1 MSRTMPISR
10 SKLGSRDRL
19 CVCVLLFLQK
29 LMRYS
34 VFLCVTVS
42 HELSLRHSQLAR
54 MRNVAR
60 GPINFMWY
68 SVLQYVAVPHELS
81 LSHIRQIRVRSPN
94 RFLYPL
100 PRTFLQINLF
110 GGNHI
115 HGLKR
120 RPDNK
125 FGRVKRGEINKNLSL
140 VRNRDCIRFEVNA
153 PSLRQSH
160 PRARAP
166 PRPYIWQ

>member
-1 MSRTMPISR
+1 VRHVRT
-10 SKLGSRDRL
+10 GSI
-19 CVCVLLFLQK
+19 K

-34 VFLCVTVS
+34 VFLCVAVS

-125 FGRVKRGEINKNLSL
+125 FGRVKRGEINKICLSSEIVTVSDLKSMHLLCDNLIHGL
-140 VRNRDCIRFEVNA
+140 E
-153 PSLRQSH
+153 H
-160 PRARAP
+160 
-166 PRPYIWQ
+166 RPDNIFGSEKRGKCQ